1 MLFKKAILSSAITVI
16 IIGAFTVIPHQNHR
30 RTNLNFNQTRTKPTH
45 LVFGSVYDTHP
56 NQQLASSVL
65 TNNVKK
71 QLHAKSIEWNMSGA
85 FIINKGYTDLNANV
99 ISKPYATNSLD
110 SQNRPSVSNALL
122 NHSTR
127 QYLNRQ
133 KTGNAATIKPQGY
146 HQLQIGGRYRF
157 LYNRGHSLGYA
168 LIGNI
173 KHFDASEANPK
184 NITTQTAWANQASNG
199 DYNNTGQNFY
209 EGIVRKGLDQHKTIR
224 YRVTVLYNNSNI
236 IPSGSHIEAKSTDN
250 KLHFN
255 VFVPNVQPGVK
266 INYQTGY
273 AELNK

>member
-1 MLFKKAILSSAITVI
+1 MLIKKAILSSAITVI
-16 IIGAFTVIPHQNHR
+16 IIGALTVIPHQNHR
-30 RTNLNFNQTRTKPTH
+30 KTNLNFNQTRTKPTH
-45 LVFGSVYDTHP
+45 LAFGSVYDTHP

-65 TNNVKK
+65 TDNVKK
-71 QLHAKSIEWNMSGA
+71 QLHAKSIEWNMAGA
-85 FIINKGYTDLNANV
+85 FIINEGYTDLNANV

-133 KTGNAATIKPQGY
+133 KTGNASTIKPQGY

-173 KHFDASEANPK
+173 KHFNASEANPK
-184 NITTQTAWANQASNG
+184 NITTQTAWSNQASNG